1 MLEIEAVTSG
11 YGRAKVLHKVSL
23 EVQVGRTTCLLGPNG
38 AGKTTLVRTIGGLQR
53 CWSGQIRLDGQNV
66 ANVDARGMVRKGVAQ
81 VLEGRHLFPRL
92 PVLDN
97 LLLGAYPTYRALGA
111 KGRAERLDRIY
122 ELFPVLSSRRKQM
135 AGTLS
140 GGEQQM
146 VAIGRALMAGPRVLI
161 LDEPVFGLAPAVAD
175 TIYRALTQLNTEGM
189 TIILAEEEPLRAL
202 ALANVYAY
210 VMVAGEIVIAKSGAE
225 LDGERVASAYLG
237 TTLATSGESE

>member
-1 MLEIEAVTSG
+1 MLQIEVVTSG
-11 YGRAKVLHKVSL
+11 YGRAKVLHQVSL
-23 EVQVGRTTCLLGPNG
+23 EVEAGRTTCLLGPNG

-53 CWSGQIRLDGQNV
+53 CWSGQIRLDGENV
-66 ANVDARGMVRKGVAQ
+66 ANVDPRGMVRKGVTQ

-97 LLLGAYPTYRALGA
+97 LLLGAYPTYRALGS
-111 KGRAERLDRIY
+111 KGRNERLDRIY

-175 TIYRALTQLNTEGM
+175 TIYRVLSQLNSEGM
-189 TIILAEEEPLRAL
+189 TIVLAEEEPLRAL
-202 ALANVYAY
+202 ALADVYAY
-210 VMVAGEIVIAKSGAE
+210 VMVAGEIVIAKPGSA
-225 LDGERVASAYLG
+225 LDGEGVASAYLG
-237 TTLATSGESE
+237 TTLATSGEPE